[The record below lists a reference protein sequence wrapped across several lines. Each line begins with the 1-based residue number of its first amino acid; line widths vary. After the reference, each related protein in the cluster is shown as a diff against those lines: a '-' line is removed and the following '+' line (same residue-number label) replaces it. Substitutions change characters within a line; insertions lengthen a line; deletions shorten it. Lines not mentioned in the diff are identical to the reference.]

1 MGANGDRNPLEAP
14 DRITIVSG
22 LPRAGTSLTM
32 QLLVA
37 AGLEAASD
45 DLRPADR
52 ANPLGYY
59 ELAAVRRIRDDAG
72 FLADCRGRV
81 VKIVAP
87 LLFALPPVLPAR
99 VLFVERDLDEIMAS
113 QRAMLAGR
121 PGGEAAIGGSP
132 AAESDEAALRRGFAA
147 VVARAHAWV
156 AAANAPPTLFVSHRA
171 LLVDSR
177 REVERMVDFLAQT
190 GRGASDPSGRA
201 RRAAACAAMEAV
213 VDPGLHR
220 QRRPAGPGSAPE
232 PGR

>member
-1 MGANGDRNPLEAP
+1 MEASGDRHPFDAV

-37 AGLEAASD
+37 SGLEAATD
-45 DLRPADR
+45 ELRPADPD
-52 ANPLGYY
+52 NPLGYF

-72 FLADCRGRV
+72 FLAACRGRV

-87 LLFALPPVLPAR
+87 LLFALPPGLPAR
-99 VLFVERDLDEIMAS
+99 VLFVERDLAEVMAS
-113 QRAMLAGR
+113 QRAMLARRPADGSETGR
-121 PGGEAAIGGSP
+121 APV
-132 AAESDEAALRRGFAA
+132 AEPDEAALLRGFEA
-147 VVARAHAWV
+147 VVARAHAWG
-156 AAANAPPTLFVSHRA
+156 AALDAPPMLFVSHRA

-177 REVERMVDFLAQT
+177 REIERIADFLAQT